1 MPAAGATSGG
11 MTLKRCSMVA
21 GKRWRTLGGLG
32 VGAFMAASLI
42 AGTPAGGTTVGS
54 TSTALRTAG
63 PLRDLQPAVADPTDG
78 AYAQFAA
85 SASGGSTT
93 AYFVLYGLN
102 PAAAGEVHGAHVH
115 TGPCVAGN
123 GTIAGPH
130 YNAGGAPSPTTEVW
144 LDFTILGNGSA
155 YATTTVPF
163 VIPPG
168 AAMSVVIHAAPTAPG
183 GAAGARIA
191 CLPVAF

>member
-1 MPAAGATSGG
+1 MHAALTNAAGLCRRRLGVLGLSAFIAASLAAGAAAGAT
-11 MTLKRCSMVA
+11 
-21 GKRWRTLGGLG
+21 
-32 VGAFMAASLI
+32 
-42 AGTPAGGTTVGS
+42 TTNAPQ
-54 TSTALRTAG
+54 TALRTAG

-78 AYAQFAA
+78 AYAQVAA
-85 SASGGSTT
+85 NTSGTSTT
-93 AYFVLYGLN
+93 VYLVVYGLQA
-102 PAAAGEVHGAHVH
+102 AAAGQVHGAHVH

-123 GTIAGPH
+123 GAIAGPH
-130 YNAGGAPSPTTEVW
+130 YNAGGAASPTTEVW
-144 LDFTILGNGSA
+144 LDFTIQPNGSA

-168 AAMSVVIHAAPTAPG
+168 AAMSVVVHAAPTATG